1 MTKHITDAI
10 DEFLGKLPPKVRV
23 AASTATGAETK
34 IEADWLLVTCID
46 CRYPHVVHE
55 FMRKHHPM
63 QLYDQLV
70 LAGAALAA
78 TKSHTQR
85 SNWAKTFLEHVGM
98 SIELHNIRGVLILD
112 HRTCGAYK
120 EFGLLNSADD
130 NSDREFEQHQIV
142 GKEAA
147 HLAIKEFRKRAKVGF
162 VQVLLA
168 PEVKKPDANDF
179 PSRPTP
185 LYAVAA

>member
-1 MTKHITDAI
+1 MTKYVTDAI
-10 DEFLGKLPPKVRV
+10 DEFIGKLPPKRHV
-23 AASTATGAETK
+23 ASGAEKK
-34 IEADWLLVTCID
+34 IEADWLLVMCID

-55 FMRKHHPM
+55 FMRKHHTM

-85 SNWAKTFLEHVGM
+85 NHWSKTFLEHVGM
-98 SIELHNIRGVLILD
+98 AIDLHNIRGVLILD

-120 EFGLLNSADD
+120 EFGLLTGADD
-130 NSDREFEQHQIV
+130 NSERELEQHRIV
-142 GKEAA
+142 AQEAA
-147 HLAIKEFRKRAKVGF
+147 DLAIKEFRKRAKVGF
-162 VQVLLA
+162 VQVLLV
-168 PEVKKPDANDF
+168 PEVKKPDADDF

-185 LYAVAA
+185 LYAVTS